1 MKHLYE
7 YEDEEI
13 KTMMTDLEGVGHGS
27 LKGWLISCIF
37 EGYHNAADGTA
48 YVSIGAENSREAM
61 SLFANLIGD
70 IYSIDDDLIK
80 KALDET
86 GIDNFG
92 LLGKNIFSLDSGS
105 DDDSPFIFNVWD
117 GLTPISK
124 KSYIA
129 ERGTGNI
136 LYTMEELK
144 KEFTNVESILRSN
157 KKGNYDA

>member
-27 LKGWLISCIF
+27 LKGWLISCMF

-48 YVSIGAENSREAM
+48 YVSIVAENSREAM
-61 SLFANLIGD
+61 SSFATLIGN
-70 IYSIDDDLIK
+70 IYSMDAEVLK
-80 KALDET
+80 EALDKTE
-86 GIDNFG
+86 IDNFA

-105 DDDSPFIFNVWD
+105 DDDSPFIFNVWE
-117 GLTPISK
+117 GLIPISK
-124 KSYIA
+124 TSYIE
-129 ERGTGNI
+129 ERGTDNI

-144 KEFTNVESILRSN
+144 KEFTNVESVLRAN
-157 KKGNYDA
+157 KKGNYDE

>member
-7 YEDEEI
+7 YEEEEI
-13 KTMMTDLEGVGHGS
+13 KSMMTDLEGVGHGQ

-37 EGYHNAADGTA
+37 EGYHNAAEGTA
-48 YVSIGAENSREAM
+48 YVSIVAETPREAM
-61 SLFANLIGD
+61 SLFATLLGD
-70 IYSIDDDLIK
+70 IYSMDAEVLK

-86 GIDNFG
+86 ESDNFS
-92 LLGKNIFSLDSGS
+92 LLGKNIFSS
-105 DDDSPFIFNVWD
+105 DMGDNEDSPYIFNVWE
-117 GLTPISK
+117 GLIPISK

-144 KEFTNVESILRSN
+144 KEFTNVESVLRAN
-157 KKGNYDA
+157 KKGNYDE